1 MVEDLTNN
9 EKKIDIEIFKDMKN
23 RVDNYVQHGGKILD
37 DRRIYLDY
45 NTQSEFILYYKY
57 KNMLVRYNAYVQKYK
72 KEPESLQISVN
83 ARAIDSLSIKIPVS
97 TFLDMKA
104 RVDAYTGK
112 LNDTTHVYL
121 DMTTM
126 YDYINYSTYK
136 YMLFKYNAFIKKYG
150 RQPSY
155 VTTAIESTQSN
166 TTVTTKNCYSSPRWF
181 SGTEMRQNT
190 LWYCGV
196 NLTQQILREITGV
209 YYSESVLAKY
219 LGTTK
224 SGTGPDM
231 IISVLKKILTNNGYT
246 VKRAEWLYKSD
257 ISWDEIGKAIENP
270 KVGLGLHD
278 LYRMRWGHY
287 EYPVKLCKSSE
298 VITIANSLSGG
309 YLEARSFSTMLKY
322 INGQSGKSILIVE
335 VE

>member
-9 EKKIDIEIFKDMKN
+9 EKKIDIKIFKDMKS
-23 RVDNYVQHGGKILD
+23 RVNKYIEQGGKPID
-37 DRRIYLDY
+37 ERRIYLDY
-45 NTQSEFILYYKY
+45 DTKAEYVLYYKY

-150 RQPSY
+150 RQPNY
-155 VTTAIESTQSN
+155 ITTAVESYS
-166 TTVTTKNCYSSPRWF
+166 TK
-181 SGTEMRQNT
+181 
-190 LWYCGV
+190 
-196 NLTQQILREITGV
+196 
-209 YYSESVLAKY
+209 YYS
-219 LGTTK
+219 
-224 SGTGPDM
+224 
-231 IISVLKKILTNNGYT
+231 NN
-246 VKRAEWLYKSD
+246 
-257 ISWDEIGKAIENP
+257 
-270 KVGLGLHD
+270 
-278 LYRMRWGHY
+278 
-287 EYPVKLCKSSE
+287 
-298 VITIANSLSGG
+298 
-309 YLEARSFSTMLKY
+309 
-322 INGQSGKSILIVE
+322 
-335 VE
+335 